1 MALSMSVSAGAHNAR
16 HNTDLA
22 YRANLRNVDADLSV
36 GNISIRDVPIAEA
49 YETVF
54 GDSLRAYNAKQ
65 KSKGHPERCIGDYLS
80 KIEKAY
86 SDDSARVKSGDKGR
100 VNVPKP
106 CYEYVLQIGNRDTF
120 GGELDNGKAEEIFR
134 ETADSIRSKTEGA
147 IEWFQIAVHFDE
159 KDGTPHMH
167 MAGIPYATGCK
178 RGLSTQVS
186 MGGALKA
193 LGLERL
199 PDLQNLMMGELE
211 LAASRNGVE
220 RDRMDCHRR
229 HVDVSEW
236 KQLQRDLSA
245 ASAQLETKRSEVAEL
260 DSAISEKSAEV
271 ERLDQL
277 IERRSRKLESL
288 TKALAEIES
297 RLDSLVSNIAEIAHA
312 FALKIFD
319 RPFQVLESV
328 ADNPVIDSRA
338 FRAAVERARES
349 LKPRDERKAVDAAA
363 KAVKAEMQRLAPE
376 LDGLAAEARDMK
388 ASERTLDT
396 DRSRGGEQSRSET
409 LGGDAIG

>member
-22 YRANLRNVDADLSV
+22 YRAKLPNVDPKLSRL
-36 GNISIRDVPIAEA
+36 NFTIKDEPIEKA
-49 YETVF
+49 YNRIF
-54 GDSLRAYNAKQ
+54 GKSLSDYNAKQ
-65 KSKGHPERCIGDYLS
+65 RAKGHSERCIADYHA

-86 SDDSARVKSGDKGR
+86 SDDSARVKSGNKGR

-193 LGLERL
+193 IGLERL
-199 PDLQNLMMGELE
+199 PDLQNLMMSELE
-211 LAASRNGVE
+211 KAAAAHGIE
-220 RDRMDCHRR
+220 RRLMDCDRKHL
-229 HVDVSEW
+229 DVPEY
-236 KQLQRDLSA
+236 QQAMRDYNELTDRIE
-245 ASAQLETKRSEVAEL
+245 QKRSRVAEL
-260 DSAISEKSAEV
+260 DRDIEGKERTVA
-271 ERLDQL
+271 RLDRS
-277 IERRSRKLESL
+277 IE
-288 TKALAEIES
+288 TKT
-297 RLDSLVSNIAEIAHA
+297 
-312 FALKIFD
+312 K
-319 RPFQVLESV
+319 
-328 ADNPVIDSRA
+328 
-338 FRAAVERARES
+338 
-349 LKPRDERKAVDAAA
+349 
-363 KAVKAEMQRLAPE
+363 RLASE
-376 LDGLAAEARDMK
+376 LDGRFY
-388 ASERTLDT
+388 
-396 DRSRGGEQSRSET
+396 
-409 LGGDAIG
+409 

>member
-1 MALSMSVSAGAHNAR
+1 MALSMSVSAGKHNAR

-22 YRANLRNVDADLSV
+22 YRAKLPNVDPKLSSL
-36 GNISIRDVPIAEA
+36 NFTIRDEPIGKA
-49 YETVF
+49 YDRIF
-54 GDSLRAYNAKQ
+54 GKSLSDYNAKQ
-65 KSKGHPERCIGDYLS
+65 RAKGHSERCIADYHAKVEGAWS
-80 KIEKAY
+80 A
-86 SDDSARVKSGDKGR
+86 DSAKVDSHKKGR
-100 VNVPKP
+100 SNVPKP

-134 ETADSIRSKTEGA
+134 ETADSIHSKTEGA

-229 HVDVSEW
+229 HIDVSEW

-245 ASAQLETKRSEVAEL
+245 ASALLEAKRSEVAEL
-260 DSAISEKSAEV
+260 DSTISKKSAEV

>member
-86 SDDSARVKSGDKGR
+86 SDDSARVKSGNKGR

-199 PDLQNLMMGELE
+199 PDLQNLMMSELE
-211 LAASRNGVE
+211 KAAAAHGIE
-220 RDRMDCHRR
+220 RRLMDCDRKHL
-229 HVDVSEW
+229 DVPEY
-236 KQLQRDLSA
+236 QQAMRNYNDLTDKIE
-245 ASAQLETKRSEVAEL
+245 QKRSRVAEL
-260 DSAISEKSAEV
+260 DRDIKGKERTVA
-271 ERLDQL
+271 RLDRS
-277 IERRSRKLESL
+277 IETKTKRLNSL
-288 TKALAEIES
+288 TEWLREAEKRLDEILPNLAEIAGKFKNWLPLEKPIDILR
-297 RLDSLVSNIAEIAHA
+297 RL
-312 FALKIFD
+312 
-319 RPFQVLESV
+319 
-328 ADNPVIDSRA
+328 ADNPLIARREVLAAIERDKA
-338 FRAAVERARES
+338 GKAVRAANKSVGDAMKSASSEIDALANEARAMMDARSE
-349 LKPRDERKAVDAAA
+349 LEDKAGEPDHTAA
-363 KAVKAEMQRLAPE
+363 KSFH
-376 LDGLAAEARDMK
+376 GRD
-388 ASERTLDT
+388 
-396 DRSRGGEQSRSET
+396 
-409 LGGDAIG
+409 

>member
-86 SDDSARVKSGDKGR
+86 SDDSARVKSGNKGR

-199 PDLQNLMMGELE
+199 PDLQNLMMSELE
-211 LAASRNGVE
+211 KASAAHGIE
-220 RDRMDCHRR
+220 RRLMDCDRKHL
-229 HVDVSEW
+229 DVPEY
-236 KQLQRDLSA
+236 QQAMRDYNELTDRIE
-245 ASAQLETKRSEVAEL
+245 QKRSRVAEL
-260 DSAISEKSAEV
+260 DRDIEGKERTVA
-271 ERLDQL
+271 RLDRS
-277 IERRSRKLESL
+277 IE
-288 TKALAEIES
+288 TKT
-297 RLDSLVSNIAEIAHA
+297 
-312 FALKIFD
+312 K
-319 RPFQVLESV
+319 
-328 ADNPVIDSRA
+328 
-338 FRAAVERARES
+338 
-349 LKPRDERKAVDAAA
+349 
-363 KAVKAEMQRLAPE
+363 RLASE
-376 LDGLAAEARDMK
+376 LDGRFY
-388 ASERTLDT
+388 
-396 DRSRGGEQSRSET
+396 
-409 LGGDAIG
+409 

>member
-1 MALSMSVSAGAHNAR
+1 
-16 HNTDLA
+16 
-22 YRANLRNVDADLSV
+22 
-36 GNISIRDVPIAEA
+36 
-49 YETVF
+49 
-54 GDSLRAYNAKQ
+54 
-65 KSKGHPERCIGDYLS
+65 
-80 KIEKAY
+80 
-86 SDDSARVKSGDKGR
+86 
-100 VNVPKP
+100 
-106 CYEYVLQIGNRDTF
+106 
-120 GGELDNGKAEEIFR
+120 
-134 ETADSIRSKTEGA
+134 
-147 IEWFQIAVHFDE
+147 
-159 KDGTPHMH
+159 MH

-193 LGLERL
+193 LGLARL

-211 LAASRNGVE
+211 LAASRSGVE

-229 HVDVSEW
+229 HVDVPEW

-245 ASAQLETKRSEVAEL
+245 ASAQLEAKRSEVAEL

-297 RLDSLVSNIAEIAHA
+297 RLDSLVSNIAEIAHV

-388 ASERTLDT
+388 ASEHTLDT
-396 DRSRGGEQSRSET
+396 DRPRGGEQSRSET

>member
-54 GDSLRAYNAKQ
+54 GDSLRVYNAKQ

-80 KIEKAY
+80 KIKKAY
-86 SDDSARVKSGDKGR
+86 SDDSARVKSGNKGR

-199 PDLQNLMMGELE
+199 PDLQNLMMSELE
-211 LAASRNGVE
+211 KAAAAHGIE
-220 RDRMDCHRR
+220 RMLMDCDRKHL
-229 HVDVSEW
+229 DVPEY
-236 KQLQRDLSA
+236 QQAMRDYNDLA
-245 ASAQLETKRSEVAEL
+245 GKIEQKRSRIAEL
-260 DSAISEKSAEV
+260 D
-271 ERLDQL
+271 RD
-277 IERRSRKLESL
+277 
-288 TKALAEIES
+288 IES
-297 RLDSLVSNIAEIAHA
+297 RERTVARLDRSIET
-312 FALKIFD
+312 KT
-319 RPFQVLESV
+319 
-328 ADNPVIDSRA
+328 
-338 FRAAVERARES
+338 
-349 LKPRDERKAVDAAA
+349 K
-363 KAVKAEMQRLAPE
+363 RLASE
-376 LDGLAAEARDMK
+376 LDGRFY
-388 ASERTLDT
+388 
-396 DRSRGGEQSRSET
+396 
-409 LGGDAIG
+409 

>member
-1 MALSMSVSAGAHNAR
+1 MALSMSVSAGKHNAR

-22 YRANLRNVDADLSV
+22 YRAKLPNVDPKLSSL
-36 GNISIRDVPIAEA
+36 NFTIRDEPIGKV
-49 YETVF
+49 YDRIF
-54 GDSLRAYNAKQ
+54 GKSLSDYNAKQ
-65 KSKGHPERCIGDYLS
+65 RAKGHSERCIADYHAKVEGAWS
-80 KIEKAY
+80 A
-86 SDDSARVKSGDKGR
+86 DSAKVDSHKKGR
-100 VNVPKP
+100 SNVPKP

-134 ETADSIRSKTEGA
+134 ETANSIRSKTEGA

-245 ASAQLETKRSEVAEL
+245 ASALLEAKRSEVAEL

-363 KAVKAEMQRLAPE
+363 KAVKTEMQRLAPE
-376 LDGLAAEARDMK
+376 LDGLAAEARGMK